1 VENDWIGSTI
11 VIGDT
16 VRLAI
21 TEPCPRC
28 VMITLPQGDLPKD
41 SGILR
46 TAAQQN
52 AVNVGVY
59 ASVINGGPSAAAARS
74 CLPLGIDLPPFSA
87 VCYQRL
93 SRTSR
98 ASKDQLPA
106 KAFREGPVE
115 PPRMWGAPSGDEW
128 GHSHGHEHHDK
139 PPPHAVSIR
148 AQIDSPLAEET
159 LTVAK
164 FQIYKDNQGEF
175 RWLLRSGN
183 GQSIAS
189 SGESYKTKAE
199 AQGAIA
205 VVKRDAPAAEVD
217 DQTATTF

>member
-1 VENDWIGSTI
+1 
-11 VIGDT
+11 
-16 VRLAI
+16 
-21 TEPCPRC
+21 
-28 VMITLPQGDLPKD
+28 
-41 SGILR
+41 
-46 TAAQQN
+46 
-52 AVNVGVY
+52 
-59 ASVINGGPSAAAARS
+59 
-74 CLPLGIDLPPFSA
+74 LPLGIDLPPFPRSA
-87 VCYQRL
+87 ISGFPER
-93 SRTSR
+93 RG
-98 ASKDQLPA
+98 LPKIGCPQ

-115 PPRMWGAPSGDEW
+115 PPECGERHLGQEW
-128 GHSHGHEHHDK
+128 GLSHGHEHHDK

-189 SGESYKTKAE
+189 SGESYKTKAD

-205 VVKRDAPAAEVD
+205 VVKRDAPAADVD